1 MDLGCCLRLMTLYL
15 TLTYERLS
23 NLVNWRDLQEEMKTL
38 YHFNTNS
45 DTEVLLVIIA
55 DEIFGTPGHKK
66 PKAGISS
73 NDRIN
78 PQAVFE
84 AICALM
90 SRAQGGYATLL
101 QLTGK
106 GLVAFR
112 DPYGIRPLCYGRRPS
127 KSGWDYMVA
136 SESIALYGCGFDL
149 VRDFRPGEAMWFGL
163 DGSVFTT
170 MCSDN
175 KVFTPCLFEYVY
187 FARPDSV
194 IDGVSVY
201 RSRQLMGK
209 SLAKKFAR
217 DYPDVVK
224 TIDVV
229 CPVPDT
235 SRVSAVHF
243 ALTLGIHYEEGLCK
257 NRYIARTFIM
267 PGQAKRRASVRK
279 KLSPI
284 MDVLSGKNVLLIDDS
299 IVRGTTS
306 SEIIQMCRDA
316 GAEKVIF
323 CSAAPPI
330 RYPNVYGIDIPV
342 QNELVAYGRTEKD
355 ISDKLGADLVV
366 YGDTNDVVNSVTS
379 LTNAFTDMDT
389 SCFTGTYTTG
399 NVDTEL
405 FERLNKERSDQSLI
419 NEMEHVDIMD
429 GGAKHS
435 NTNGTAALNSQDRIP
450 SYTRTS
456 SGPIIED
463 VEYEHG
469 LDSVVVVNAEDTL
482 PPRPQVSKGRKI
494 ASMNSDY
501 QNVADTLS
509 GW

>member
-1 MDLGCCLRLMTLYL
+1 M
-15 TLTYERLS
+15 
-23 NLVNWRDLQEEMKTL
+23 QMKDL

-45 DTEVLLVIIA
+45 DTEVMLVIIA
-55 DEIFGTPGHKK
+55 DEIFGAPGRKV
-66 PKAGISS
+66 PQAGISPK
-73 NDRIN
+73 DRIN
-78 PQAVFE
+78 PQTVFE
-84 AICALM
+84 AIKSLM
-90 SRAQGGYATLL
+90 NRAQGGYATLL

-112 DPYGIRPLCYGRRPS
+112 DPYGIRPLCYGRRPC
-127 KSGWDYMVA
+127 KDGWDYMVA

-163 DGSVFTT
+163 DGSVLTA

-175 KVFTPCLFEYVY
+175 KVFAPCLFEWVY

-201 RSRQLMGK
+201 RSRQHMGK
-209 SLAKKFAR
+209 SLAKKMAR
-217 DYPDVVK
+217 DYPDIVK
-224 TIDVV
+224 EIDVV
-229 CPVPDT
+229 CPVPET
-235 SRVSAVHF
+235 SRVSAVHC
-243 ALTLGIHYEEGLCK
+243 ALTLGVRYEEGLCK

-267 PGQAKRRASVRK
+267 PGQAKRRSSVRK

-284 MDVLSGKNVLLIDDS
+284 SDVLSGKTVLLIDDS

-316 GAEKVIF
+316 GAVNIIF

-342 QNELVAYGRTEKD
+342 QNELIAYGRTERE

-366 YGDTNDVVNSVTS
+366 FGDCNDVVKSVTS
-379 LTNAFTDMDT
+379 LSKTFTRMDT
-389 SCFTGTYTTG
+389 SCFTGEYVTG

-405 FERLNKERSDQSLI
+405 FERLNRERSDENISTKLQ
-419 NEMEHVDIMD
+419 NVDIMD
-429 GGAKHS
+429 GGVIRS
-435 NTNGTAALNSQDRIP
+435 NTNGAPSPTYHERIP
-450 SYTRTS
+450 SYSPSLSETL
-456 SGPIIED
+456 IED
-463 VEYEHG
+463 VVCEYDVNNS
-469 LDSVVVVNAEDTL
+469 DSTVVVNEEIC
-482 PPRPQVSKGRKI
+482 PPHPHTSKGRKI